1 MPTYDFTCQDC
12 GASYEARLSMSA
24 YSAGEG
30 RKCPTCG
37 SPKAERV
44 FAAVGVLTGS
54 RAGDSC
60 AERRESGACC
70 GGGGSGFS

>member
-1 MPTYDFTCQDC
+1 MPTYDFVCQDC
-12 GASYEARLSMSA
+12 GLTYEARLSMSA

-37 SPKAERV
+37 SVKAERV
-44 FAAVGVLTGS
+44 FTPVGGLTGS
-54 RAGDSC
+54 RSDGSC

-70 GGGGSGFS
+70 GGGSGFS